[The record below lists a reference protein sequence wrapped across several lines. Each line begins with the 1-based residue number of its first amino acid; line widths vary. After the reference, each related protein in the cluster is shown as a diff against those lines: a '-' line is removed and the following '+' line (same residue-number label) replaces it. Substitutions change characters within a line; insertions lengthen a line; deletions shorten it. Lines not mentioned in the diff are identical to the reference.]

1 MSSQLL
7 KEIEDYQNTYYHD
20 NNKNTIFKNTQKNS
34 LASSISSKFDT
45 NMLLTMM
52 CYPIINTNIIII
64 DYSVFKL
71 FANPNNYEIITNYIL
86 GEFKKII
93 QKYDNF
99 ECHINVNTFTI
110 SAAERYKSMI
120 KIFCSK
126 SLASD
131 TPYSNKISKLIIYYP
146 PSMIQSISKVFSPF
160 INPNVKEKV
169 IIYDKTSSD
178 LNWNALSNFKEE
190 KPDLIKEFIST

>member
-7 KEIEDYQNTYYHD
+7 KEIEEYQNKYYE
-20 NNKNTIFKNTQKNS
+20 NNDKNTIFKNTQKNN
-34 LASSISSKFDT
+34 LASSISSRFDT
-45 NMLLTMM
+45 NKLLTML
-52 CYPIINTNIIII
+52 CYPIINTNIVII

-71 FANPNNYEIITNYIL
+71 FANPNNYEIITNHIL

-93 QKYDNF
+93 ETYDNF

-110 SAAERYKSMI
+110 SAAERYKNMI

-131 TPYSNKISKLIIYYP
+131 TLYSDKISKLIIYYP

-190 KPDLIKEFIST
+190 KSDLIKEFIST

>member
-7 KEIEDYQNTYYHD
+7 KEIEDYQNKYYE
-20 NNKNTIFKNTQKNS
+20 NNDKNTIFKTSQKNN
-34 LASSISSKFDT
+34 LASSISSRFDT
-45 NMLLTMM
+45 NKLLTML
-52 CYPIINTNIIII
+52 CYPIINTNIVII

-71 FANPNNYEIITNYIL
+71 FANPNNYEIITNHIL

-93 QKYDNF
+93 ETYDNF

-131 TPYSNKISKLIIYYP
+131 TPYSDKISKLIIYYP

-190 KPDLIKEFIST
+190 KPDLLKEFIST

>member
-52 CYPIINTNIIII
+52 CYPIINTNIVII

-71 FANPNNYEIITNYIL
+71 FANPNNYEIITNHIL

-93 QKYDNF
+93 ETYDNF

-110 SAAERYKSMI
+110 SAAERYKYMI
-120 KIFCSK
+120 KIFCNK

-131 TPYSNKISKLIIYYP
+131 TLYSDKISKLIIYYP

>member
-7 KEIEDYQNTYYHD
+7 KEIEDYQNTYYD
-20 NNKNTIFKNTQKNS
+20 NNNKNIIFKNNQKNS

-52 CYPIINTNIIII
+52 CYPTINTNIVII

-71 FANPNNYEIITNYIL
+71 FANPNNYEIITNHIL

-93 QKYDNF
+93 QIYNNF

-131 TPYSNKISKLIIYYP
+131 TPYSDKISKLIIYYP

-178 LNWNALSNFKEE
+178 LNWNALSKFKEE

>member
-7 KEIEDYQNTYYHD
+7 KEIEEYQNKYYE
-20 NNKNTIFKNTQKNS
+20 NNDKNTIFKNTQKNN
-34 LASSISSKFDT
+34 LASSISSRFDT
-45 NMLLTMM
+45 NKLLTML
-52 CYPIINTNIIII
+52 CYPIINTNIVII

-71 FANPNNYEIITNYIL
+71 FANPNNYEIITNHIL

-93 QKYDNF
+93 ETYDNF

-110 SAAERYKSMI
+110 SAAERYKNMI
-120 KIFCSK
+120 KIFCNK

-131 TPYSNKISKLIIYYP
+131 TLYSDKISKLIIYYP

>member
-7 KEIEDYQNTYYHD
+7 KEIEDYQNTYYD
-20 NNKNTIFKNTQKNS
+20 NNNKNIIFKNNQKNS
-34 LASSISSKFDT
+34 LASNISSKFDT

-52 CYPIINTNIIII
+52 CYPIINTNIVII

-71 FANPNNYEIITNYIL
+71 FANPNNYEIITNHIL

-93 QKYDNF
+93 QTYNNF

-131 TPYSNKISKLIIYYP
+131 TPYSDKISKLIIYYP

-178 LNWNALSNFKEE
+178 LNWNALPNFKEE